1 MAVDNTCLSLGTQ
14 DLTCCSW
21 NAIRP
26 LLSSSSARNSSRS
39 LQELLVWRRK
49 WTGAQLWKK
58 ELGLIVLFTGSQ
70 FTRCQQEDRR
80 RLSRQETPHDCNLG
94 KHLLRSWYWWHMYL
108 FFHLCDYNWQLLAVC
123 LFVQHLPHVEDTDCC
138 SRSLH
143 PAHFCVIH
151 QHNSRPEQD
160 QNEAEILFQPLPS
173 D

>member
-39 LQELLVWRRK
+39 WQELLVWRRK
-49 WTGAQLWKK
+49 RTGAQLWKK
-58 ELGLIVLFTGSQ
+58 ELGLIVLIRVPNLPDVSRRTGGG
-70 FTRCQQEDRR
+70 CPGRR
-80 RLSRQETPHDCNLG
+80 PLMTATWGSICSEVDIDGTCICFSTCVTITGN
-94 KHLLRSWYWWHMYL
+94 YW
-108 FFHLCDYNWQLLAVC
+108 
-123 LFVQHLPHVEDTDCC
+123 LFVQHLPHVEDTDWC

-151 QHNSRPEQD
+151 QHNSRTEQD
-160 QNEAEILFQPLPS
+160 QNEAEI
-173 D
+173 